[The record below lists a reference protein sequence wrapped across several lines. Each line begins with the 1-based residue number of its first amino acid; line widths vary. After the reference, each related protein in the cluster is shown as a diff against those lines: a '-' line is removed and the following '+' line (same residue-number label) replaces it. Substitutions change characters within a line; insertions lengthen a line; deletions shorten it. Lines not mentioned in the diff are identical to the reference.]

1 MNSSEQST
9 QRRLERALAHPV
21 RARVLARLEAE
32 IASPKQLA
40 HELGASLGIVAYHVR
55 VLVSLNLIRLVD
67 VTPRRG
73 SLEHRYTAVAH
84 GQLAPAPS
92 AQADRDPRPATTT
105 TTAGPTGR
113 PRRLT
118 QPAARQ

>member
-1 MNSSEQST
+1 VKSSEESA
-9 QRRLERALAHPV
+9 QRRLERARAHPV
-21 RARVLARLEAE
+21 RARVLASLEAE

-40 HELGASLGIVAYHVR
+40 RELGASLGIVAYHVR

-73 SLEHRYTAVAH
+73 SLEHRYTAVGH

-92 AQADRDPRPATTT
+92 AQADREPRPAITT
-105 TTAGPTGR
+105 TTAG
-113 PRRLT
+113 LT
-118 QPAARQ
+118 AAHERSRD

>member
-1 MNSSEQST
+1 VNSSEESA

-40 HELGASLGIVAYHVR
+40 HELGTSLGIVAYHVR

-73 SLEHRYTAVAH
+73 SLEHRYTAVAN
-84 GQLAPAPS
+84 GQLAPAPR
-92 AQADRDPRPATTT
+92 AQADRNQRPAIGTRSRQR
-105 TTAGPTGR
+105 R
-113 PRRLT
+113 P
-118 QPAARQ
+118 